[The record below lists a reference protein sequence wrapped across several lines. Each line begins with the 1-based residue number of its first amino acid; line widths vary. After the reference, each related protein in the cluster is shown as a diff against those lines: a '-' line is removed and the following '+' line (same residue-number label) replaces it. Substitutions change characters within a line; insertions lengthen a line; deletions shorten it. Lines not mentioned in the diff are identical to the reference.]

1 MNNDENITIR
11 DLKENIFYVHKLSTT
26 LMDDNSQEK
35 AVRKVRVGIMDNI
48 NKYFYRRL
56 LACII
61 ILNHSREFQE
71 KHSGIFEEIIK
82 ELDYPDI
89 TNNLQNIDDYIN
101 SKSIDDYI
109 NSNRRKLDAI
119 DISSKPVTYL
129 LFFLISF
136 YNLNDLLRDFHK
148 IFNRTFSYEKQVFD
162 PQNWDS
168 LIKDDFLLGMLIF
181 GLDELELCE
190 TSKEYFESL
199 QDRYI
204 EKQKFYHQVIEN
216 NNLKVTSKLYR
227 SINADDFLI
236 EDGDRIILE
245 GNELFTYLKN
255 MTPKEKT
262 QTEALILS
270 LFVFQV
276 SPELYQTIKE
286 ITIQGENFSSDD
298 EESLCKALNNSR
310 RPGLNDL
317 IEYQKIQSL
326 EKIYRYI
333 DEEIATTFADK
344 DIACKLKPFFPIT

>member
-11 DLKENIFYVHKLSTT
+11 DIKENIFYVHKLSTT

-48 NKYFYRRL
+48 NMYFYRRL

-61 ILNHSREFQE
+61 ILHHSREFQE

-89 TNNLQNIDDYIN
+89 TNNLKSIDDYIN

-136 YNLNDLLRDFHK
+136 YNLNDLLRDFHT
-148 IFNRTFSYEKQVFD
+148 IFNRTLSYEKQVFD

-168 LIKDDFLLGMLIF
+168 LIKDDFLFSMLIF
-181 GLDELELCE
+181 GLDELELSG
-190 TSKEYFESL
+190 TSEEYFESL
-199 QDRYI
+199 QNRYV
-204 EKQKFYHQVIEN
+204 EKQKFYHQEIKS

-227 SINADDFLI
+227 SIDADIFLI
-236 EDGDRIILE
+236 EDRTILKE
-245 GNELFTYLKN
+245 NELFTYLKK
-255 MTPKEKT
+255 MKSKEERSEA
-262 QTEALILS
+262 EALRLS

-276 SPELYQTIKE
+276 SPEFYQKIKE
-286 ITIQGENFSSDD
+286 ITIQGEDFSSDD
-298 EESLCKALNNSR
+298 EKSLCKALKKSR
-310 RPGLNDL
+310 RAGLNDL
-317 IEYQKIQSL
+317 SEYQKIQSL

-333 DEEIATTFADK
+333 DEDIATTFADK
-344 DIACKLKPFFPIT
+344 DISCKLKPFFQIT